1 MNFIFDKRVIGEKR
15 AALAL
20 FSMVLL
26 LVIFNPFGKTTESMF
41 LSSLLIL
48 VSTIPFFIWRR
59 KKNRDVVVMG
69 VFFYGFFHLVGYGFS
84 GFISH
89 ETGILIMQNFSNS
102 FNRYQVSEGA
112 ENTAKMLVILHL
124 LIVFSGFVILQFFF
138 KNPKA
143 EEDRKKK
150 PKESITTYRSVVVLC
165 IFFTAVEFFRVAGIP
180 PFSVLGDG
188 ITFAIVS
195 FFTYMY
201 LFYFVFY
208 LNYGGWVTKILAI
221 LGCLIIRGS
230 LLSWSQMG
238 PYAEVGLILILISIQ
253 KGRIPVS
260 QVALLFM
267 AFIIYQPMKGAIRSM
282 QDYGGFEF
290 AESVETGLE
299 VIRDDTYITLIDIAT
314 KRIDYNLLLASMV
327 DNIGVANEDDYIGW
341 KGYENVSY
349 VLIPRI
355 FWRDKPQDNFGNEW
369 AVQAGWLGRD
379 DRFTSYNLPWLPQ
392 MYLSFGVIGIIIGS
406 FLVAIGL
413 FLLERY
419 YWTITPDAW
428 TFAMAYSIIRAI
440 IHLES
445 DFVLAFGVAIKVILI
460 DICIRI
466 IKNLL
471 TERKK
476 NKGKFQLP
484 AYGLEKIS

>member
-1 MNFIFDKRVIGEKR
+1 MNLFFDKRVIGEKR

-20 FSMVLL
+20 CAMILL
-26 LVIFNPFGKTTESMF
+26 LVIFNPFNKTTESML

-48 VSTIPFFIWRR
+48 VSTVPFFIWKR

-84 GFISH
+84 GFIAH
-89 ETGILIMQNFSNS
+89 EAATLISSGNISD
-102 FNRYQVSEGA
+102 VSDSS
-112 ENTAKMLVILHL
+112 ENTAKILVIAHL
-124 LIVFSGFVILQFFF
+124 LIVFSGLVILQTFFQNS
-138 KNPKA
+138 KPEKGQK
-143 EEDRKKK
+143 RK
-150 PKESITTYRSVVVLC
+150 PKESMTAYRFVVVLC
-165 IFFTAVEFFRVAGIP
+165 VFFTAVEFFRVAGIP
-180 PFSVLGDG
+180 PFSSIEG
-188 ITFAIVS
+188 IIFAMVS
-195 FFTYMY
+195 FFAYMY

-208 LNYGGWVTKILAI
+208 LNYGGWPTKILAI

-230 LLSWSQMG
+230 LLSFSMMA
-238 PYAEVGLILILISIQ
+238 PYAEVGLILVLISMQ
-253 KGRIPVS
+253 KGRIPITLP
-260 QVALLFM
+260 ALLLM
-267 AFIIYQPMKGAIRSM
+267 GFIVYQPMKGTIRSM
-282 QDYGGFEF
+282 QDSGGFGF
-290 AESVETGLE
+290 AESIATGFE
-299 VIRDDTYITLIDIAT
+299 VIGDDTYLTLIDIAT
-314 KRIDYNLLLASMV
+314 MRIDYNLLLASMV
-327 DNIGVANEDDYIGW
+327 DNIGVTNEDDYIGW

-369 AVQAGWLGRD
+369 AVQAGWLGKN

-392 MYLSFGVIGIIIGS
+392 MYLSFGITGIIVGS
-406 FLVAIGL
+406 FLIAVGL

-476 NKGKFQLP
+476 NKGKFRP
-484 AYGLEKIS
+484 PIYGLEKIN

>member
-48 VSTIPFFIWRR
+48 VSIIPFFIWRR
-59 KKNRDVVVMG
+59 KKNRNVVVMG

-89 ETGILIMQNFSNS
+89 ETGILIMQNFSDS
-102 FNRYQVSEGA
+102 FNRYQVSESA

-124 LIVFSGFVILQFFF
+124 LIVFSGFVILQMFF
-138 KNPKA
+138 KNPKT
-143 EEDRKKK
+143 EKDQKKK
-150 PKESITTYRSVVVLC
+150 SKESVTAYRSVVVLC

-180 PFSVLGDG
+180 PFSFIEG
-188 ITFAIVS
+188 IIFAIVS
-195 FFTYMY
+195 FFAYMY

-208 LNYGGWVTKILAI
+208 LDYGGWPTKILAI
-221 LGCLIIRGS
+221 LGCLIIRGT

-238 PYAEVGLILILISIQ
+238 PYAEVGLILLLISIQ
-253 KGRIPVS
+253 KGRIPIAPA
-260 QVALLFM
+260 ALLLL
-267 AFIIYQPMKGAIRSM
+267 AFIIYQPMKGVIRSM
-282 QDYGGFEF
+282 QDYGGFGL
-290 AESVETGLE
+290 AESISTGFE
-299 VIRDDTYITLIDIAT
+299 VIEDDTYLTLIDIAT
-314 KRIDYNLLLASMV
+314 QRINYNLLLGSMV
-327 DNIGVANEDDYIGW
+327 DNIGVTNEDDYIGW

-355 FWRDKPQDNFGNEW
+355 FWRDKPEDNFGNEW
-369 AVQAGWLGRD
+369 AVQAGWLGRG

-392 MYLSFGVIGIIIGS
+392 MYLSFGITGIIVGS

-419 YWTITPDAW
+419 YWTITPNAW

-445 DFVLAFGVAIKVILI
+445 DFVLAFGVAIKIILI

-471 TERKK
+471 TIRKK
-476 NKGKFQLP
+476 NKGKFRP
-484 AYGLEKIS
+484 SMYGLEKIN